1 MKGSWRIARFA
12 NIDVSLH
19 WSFLL
24 LLSWV
29 GFSALAGGGWVAAI
43 SELVFVSA
51 LFACVVLHEFGHAT
65 AAAVFGIPT
74 HGITLLPIGG
84 VAQLDRIPREPW
96 KEMVIALAG
105 PAVNVLIVGLLLPA
119 LLICQAW
126 WPAGPAWLSPSGMLY
141 RLVWVNV
148 SLVVFNLIP
157 AFPMDG
163 GRVLRSF
170 LASRTHYL
178 QATRMAKWVG
188 TVVAI
193 GLATVGFIWNPLLI
207 LVAAFVAFAADAEY
221 QHVLAEQT
229 GGPAASRIDSP
240 GMSRE
245 MPGPV
250 LSGAAS
256 LSADS
261 SGRPSTPAPRRS
273 IHTLWVCDGDHVRPH
288 QIMYVHQTTLN

>member
-1 MKGSWRIARFA
+1 M
-12 NIDVSLH
+12 
-19 WSFLL
+19 
-24 LLSWV
+24 
-29 GFSALAGGGWVAAI
+29 AAV
-43 SELVFVSA
+43 SELVFVLA

-119 LLICQAW
+119 LLIGQAW

-170 LASRTHYL
+170 LASRTSYL
-178 QATRMAKWVG
+178 QETRMAKLVG

-193 GLATVGFIWNPLLI
+193 GLATVGFFWNPLLI
-207 LVAAFVAFAADAEY
+207 LGAAFVAFAADAEY
-221 QHVLAEQT
+221 QHVLAEQA
-229 GGPAASRIDSP
+229 GAPAATLIESP
-240 GMSRE
+240 ERLRE
-245 MPGPV
+245 MPRPV
-250 LSGAAS
+250 FGCDAPIGT
-256 LSADS
+256 DS
-261 SGRPSTPAPRRS
+261 SDRPPTTAPRRC
-273 IHTLWVCDGDHVRPH
+273 IHTLWVRDGDQVRPH
-288 QIMYVHQTTLN
+288 QIVYVHQTTLS